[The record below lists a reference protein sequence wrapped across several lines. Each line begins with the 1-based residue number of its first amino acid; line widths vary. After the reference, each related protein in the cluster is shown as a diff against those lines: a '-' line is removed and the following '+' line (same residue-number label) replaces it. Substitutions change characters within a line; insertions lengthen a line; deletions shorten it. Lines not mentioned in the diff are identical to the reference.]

1 MYDLGI
7 KQNTGV
13 CEFTINKAW
22 YKQPSKDV
30 KSAISQGI
38 AMPCVERGMITKYT
52 ICEAINSKDLLF

>member
-38 AMPCVERGMITKYT
+38 AMPCVERGMITEY
-52 ICEAINSKDLLF
+52 

>member
-22 YKQPSKDV
+22 YKQPFKGV

-38 AMPCVERGMITKYT
+38 AIALKE
-52 ICEAINSKDLLF
+52 EW

>member
-13 CEFTINKAW
+13 CEFTITINKTW
-22 YKQPSKDV
+22 YKQPSKGV

-38 AMPCVERGMITKYT
+38 AMPCVERGMITKY
-52 ICEAINSKDLLF
+52 